1 MVTTSHRPIRNSV
14 ESQAPNVCL
23 SLSGF
28 SSMGSRRD
36 NFELER
42 SVRLCVSPVCSNSKG
57 IGKGEVGKVQDP
69 TSSTLVAE
77 PSLDSSVVGS
87 SLRFFKSSTDWTDN
101 AQAAS
106 HERFSQQSHDLQP
119 SRLALVR
126 DRLRDESFSGTS
138 AKRIAG
144 AKRRST
150 SRVYDAKWHIFTQWC
165 QQENIVPTKIS
176 IQRLADFFN
185 FLFDVKSL
193 RPSTIS
199 GYRSSISNT
208 LKHFGRNDISTH
220 VALTDLFQ
228 FYNRERPVVR
238 SLTPQWSL
246 ALVLDSLTK
255 APYEPLR
262 SASLKF
268 VTLKTVFLLALASAR
283 RVSEIHAFSI
293 DPQCFRLTADHLI
306 LLTEPGFL
314 AKNQLPHKAPHPI
327 KIKSLSNF
335 DQDSAV
341 LCPVRAVKFYLDATK
356 VRHTACN
363 RLFLSLKGGGVAH
376 RNPQFHDGL
385 LK

>member
-1 MVTTSHRPIRNSV
+1 MMAISKALSHFAPVLINQSVLILSDNTTVVSYLRRQGGTRSPWAPFTMGTQTWDKTPFSLHSGKVERSSRRSFQTESNFEYGMISSSHDNRSSFSEMVTTSHRPIRNSV

-42 SVRLCVSPVCSNSKG
+42 SVRLCVSPVCSSSKG

-87 SLRFFKSSTDWTDN
+87 SLRFSKSSTDWTDN

-119 SRLALVR
+119 SRLALVQ

-220 VALTDLFQ
+220 VA
-228 FYNRERPVVR
+228 
-238 SLTPQWSL
+238 
-246 ALVLDSLTK
+246 
-255 APYEPLR
+255 
-262 SASLKF
+262 
-268 VTLKTVFLLALASAR
+268 
-283 RVSEIHAFSI
+283 
-293 DPQCFRLTADHLI
+293 
-306 LLTEPGFL
+306 
-314 AKNQLPHKAPHPI
+314 
-327 KIKSLSNF
+327 F
-335 DQDSAV
+335 DQM
-341 LCPVRAVKFYLDATK
+341 
-356 VRHTACN
+356 
-363 RLFLSLKGGGVAH
+363 LSTTPFTENKH
-376 RNPQFHDGL
+376 
-385 LK
+385 K